1 MEGGWESEMQ
11 IDLFKLIDSITA
23 DTDINVGEGYDN
35 ESFDN
40 METKIYIING
50 LINDLETNLLHKGH
64 NGFYSVEKLKKQAR
78 DNLKE
83 IRDYC
88 QGILDEEDKQ

>member
-1 MEGGWESEMQ
+1 MT
-11 IDLFKLIDSITA
+11 IDLFKLIDNITGH
-23 DTDINVGEGYDN
+23 TDISASESYDN
-35 ESFDN
+35 ESFNN

-50 LINDLETNLLHKGH
+50 LISDLEENLLHKGH

-83 IRDYC
+83 IRDFC
-88 QGILDEEDKQ
+88 QAILDEEDKQCQKNKK

>member
-1 MEGGWESEMQ
+1 MQ
-11 IDLFKLIDSITA
+11 IDLFKLIDSITGH
-23 DTDINVGEGYDN
+23 TDISASESYDN
-35 ESFDN
+35 VSFEN

-50 LINDLETNLLHKGH
+50 VSGDLETNLLHKGH
-64 NGFYSVEKLKKQAR
+64 RGFYSVEKLKKQAR
-78 DNLKE
+78 ENLKE